1 MLRQALLPFFF
12 AFVCVVSASSSP
24 DLPCWKVLHS
34 QFSALTIGIAF
45 EDDSTG

>member
-1 MLRQALLPFFF
+1 MKGQAFLFT
-12 AFVCVVSASSSP
+12 AFCAVSAASP
-24 DLPCWKVLHS
+24 TWKVLHA